1 MIDHVSVR
9 VQDIGR
15 ALGFYKPAL
24 AAIGYDVLMEF
35 PGAVGLGHAGK
46 PDVWLM
52 QTDQPLNP
60 GHIALA
66 VSRAQVDAF
75 HAAALAHGGTDNGPP
90 GVRADY
96 HPHYYA
102 SYARDPDGNNIECV
116 CHDDPAAVKAAAA
129 RARSARPQ
137 AKAAAKAK
145 PKAQAKAKARK
156 PASKAPPAK
165 KKSVKKRR

>member
-24 AAIGYDVLMEF
+24 ASIGYEVLMEY
-35 PGAVGLGHAGK
+35 PGAVGLGHTGK

-52 QTDQPLNP
+52 QSDQPLNP
-60 GHIALA
+60 GHVALA
-66 VSRAQVDAF
+66 VTRAQVDAF
-75 HAAALAHGGTDNGPP
+75 HAAALANGGTDNGPP
-90 GVRADY
+90 GVLADY

-116 CHDDPAAVKAAAA
+116 CQQDPAAPKAA
-129 RARSARPQ
+129 
-137 AKAAAKAK
+137 
-145 PKAQAKAKARK
+145 
-156 PASKAPPAK
+156 
-165 KKSVKKRR
+165 